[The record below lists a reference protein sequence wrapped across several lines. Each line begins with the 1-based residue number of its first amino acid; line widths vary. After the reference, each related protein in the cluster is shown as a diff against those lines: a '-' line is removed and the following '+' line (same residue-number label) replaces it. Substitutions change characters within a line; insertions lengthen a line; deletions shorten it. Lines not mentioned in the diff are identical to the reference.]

1 MSSPTKLTQARGIA
15 PRDREKNTKCEPYA
29 VLSCGDFRFT
39 THTVHNTVD
48 PDWNCWFD
56 IPVRSGDE
64 SLDLVVWDRIRFNK
78 DYLGE
83 VAIPLKDMFHKGVTE
98 TETPVQWFP
107 LHSTRSKA
115 AGYVS
120 GDVSL
125 QFSLVDDQGETSP
138 LLFEQWQRVVD
149 TEELES
155 DMPASDVNDDGAGD
169 SDMEMSHLAHEMFRT
184 NILDLPAEMR
194 LSLEMSSESQSESG
208 AESDVESDQN
218 GDEDRSNDPDD
229 YVGVPDVSQAT
240 LRRGD
245 ENHDDFE
252 GQHNHHQQQQQQQ
265 QNQQQNQQQHHQ
277 YVPGTVRKQQ
287 QLALVG
293 PPGLNS
299 LAAANMM
306 ARTPPVANN
315 NNNTNS
321 GPSTGTHTPD
331 HLELPAKKSKKTK
344 HKKTKSK
351 SKKSKK
357 KTTHHQHYELNC
369 SDAVLGV
376 IFLEIL
382 NITDLPP
389 LRNMTRTGFDVDPF
403 VIISFGRSTFRT
415 QSKRHTLNPTYNER
429 VIFPVL
435 KHEQSFSIGFTVMDK
450 DKISTHDFVAD
461 GQFEI
466 RPLLDLAPRPDPTSM
481 LYDMDHRSAPPVPLR
496 KRRFRRARKARNNN
510 LTATDFDD
518 FMVSSSDLPERSDLN
533 EYDDDEGGESTTE
546 SPGPASAAE
555 NMRVFELPLRIKNQ
569 KYAEKHKPVLTVRA
583 RFMPYAALRQRLW
596 TSLLQKYDVTG
607 SGSINIVDLTQMLDE
622 LNSTLSSTTVVG
634 WWKKFGRSID
644 EDLTI
649 PEAVTC
655 LEQQV
660 MKDSLMQEHQ
670 IMKQRRASLK
680 ADGMAGLA
688 RGANGPAAV
697 SSSSVATG
705 SNAGGGS
712 SSSAGTSPVAARTNS
727 HSSIYTAS
735 SAGSSIPGH
744 PRTNSSSVTRESSAA
759 PSEEPISTNSINSN
773 SNGGTPNIPVP
784 SLIRST
790 THFQEPLLITDGSDS
805 SDTSHQNHSQ
815 LYHGNPSTDTLV
827 SLANSDDEG
836 EPERVIRLE
845 TCPICNQPRFNKRA
859 EMDIVTHLA
868 TCANEQS
875 VHKILSSRFVS
886 KSQAHK
892 KWFSKIVSKVTHGNY
907 RLGANSANILVQDRA
922 TGLIE
927 EEKMSIYV
935 RLGIRLLYKG
945 LSSRE
950 MERKR
955 VRRLLRSLTNKQGR
969 KFDSALSV
977 KSIKPFIRFHNLD
990 LSEVRDP
997 LDSFKTF
1004 NQFFYRKLKP
1014 DARPV
1019 QNAEPGAVCCAADS
1033 RATMYRSVSK
1043 ATQIWIKGRE
1053 FTIKRLFGDA
1063 YPNMVD
1069 RFNDASIAIF
1079 RLAPQ
1084 DYHRFHSPVAGTVG
1098 KSKTIDGEYYT
1109 VNPMA
1114 IRSALDVFGENV
1126 RVLTPIETADFG
1138 TVMFVAVGAMMVGST
1153 VMTVKDGEHVERGQE
1168 LGYFQFG
1175 GSTCLVLFQKD
1186 CMVFD
1191 DDLLSNSE
1199 QAIET
1204 LVRVGQSL
1212 GRKK

>member
-1 MSSPTKLTQARGIA
+1 MSPAMVFFNKSPTTSTKRRFITTPTNLIAATMPLPFFSLTQARGIA

-39 THTVHNTVD
+39 THTIHNSVD
-48 PDWNCWFD
+48 PDWNCWID

-98 TETPVQWFP
+98 IETPVQWFP

-125 QFSLVDDQGETSP
+125 QFSLVDEQGETSP
-138 LLFEQWQRVVD
+138 QLFEQWQRFVD

-155 DMPASDVNDDGAGD
+155 DMPASDAGDDAGGD
-169 SDMEMSHLAHEMFRT
+169 SDVEMSNLAHEMFRT

-194 LSLEMSSESQSESG
+194 LSLDMSSESQSESG
-208 AESDVESDQN
+208 AESDIESDQN
-218 GDEDRSNDPDD
+218 GDEDRSNNPDD

-245 ENHDDFE
+245 ENHDAFDA
-252 GQHNHHQQQQQQQ
+252 QHQHHHQQFA
-265 QNQQQNQQQHHQ
+265 
-277 YVPGTVRKQQ
+277 PGTVRKQQ

-299 LAAANMM
+299 LATANMM
-306 ARTPPVANN
+306 ARTPPVN
-315 NNNTNS
+315 NS

-331 HLELPAKKSKKTK
+331 HLELPAKKSK
-344 HKKTKSK
+344 SK

-357 KTTHHQHYELNC
+357 RKAQHYELNC
-369 SDAVLGV
+369 SNAVLGV

-382 NITDLPP
+382 SITDLPP

-461 GQFEI
+461 GRFEI
-466 RPLLDLAPRPDPTSM
+466 RPLLDLAPRPDPASM
-481 LYDMDHRSAPPVPLR
+481 LYDLDHRSAPPAPLR
-496 KRRFRRARKARNNN
+496 KRRFRRARKARHNN

-518 FMVSSSDLPERSDLN
+518 FMVSSSDLPERSDMN
-533 EYDDDEGGESTTE
+533 EYDDEEGDSTG
-546 SPGPASAAE
+546 SSAPSSAE

-569 KYAEKHKPVLTVRA
+569 KYAEKHNPVLTVRA

-607 SGSINIVDLTQMLDE
+607 SGTINIVDITQMLDE

-655 LEQQV
+655 LEQQI
-660 MKDSLMQEHQ
+660 MKDSLMQEHHL
-670 IMKQRRASLK
+670 MKQRRASLK
-680 ADGMAGLA
+680 ADGMARLA
-688 RGANGPAAV
+688 PGANGPVGV
-697 SSSSVATG
+697 SSGSVVTG
-705 SNAGGGS
+705 SMATGS

-727 HSSIYTAS
+727 HGSVLTAS
-735 SAGSSIPGH
+735 SAGSSIPGL
-744 PRTNSSSVTRESSAA
+744 PRTNSSSATRESSAV
-759 PSEEPISTNSINSN
+759 PSEEHVAN
-773 SNGGTPNIPVP
+773 SNGSPSIPVP
-784 SLIRST
+784 SLVRST
-790 THFQEPLLITDGSDS
+790 THYQEPLLITDGSDS
-805 SDTSHQNHSQ
+805 EASQGHSQ
-815 LYHGNPSTDTLV
+815 LYHGNPSTDTLA
-827 SLANSDDEG
+827 SLANSDDD

-990 LSEVRDP
+990 LSDVADP

-1014 DARPV
+1014 GARPL
-1019 QNAEPGAVCCAADS
+1019 QNAEAGAVCCAADS
-1033 RATMYRSVSK
+1033 RATMYKSVSK

-1063 YPNMVD
+1063 YPNLVD
-1069 RFNDASIAIF
+1069 RFNDCSIAIF

-1084 DYHRFHSPVAGTVG
+1084 DYHRFHSPVEGIVG
-1098 KSKTIDGEYYT
+1098 KPKTIDGEYYT

-1138 TVMFVAVGAMMVGST
+1138 TVMFIAVGAMMVGST
-1153 VMTVKDGEHVERGQE
+1153 VMTVKEGEHVERGQE

-1212 GRKK
+1212 GHKK

>member
-1 MSSPTKLTQARGIA
+1 MNSLKTILTQARGIA

-29 VLSCGDFRFT
+29 VISCGDFRFT

-48 PDWNCWFD
+48 PDWGCWFD
-56 IPVRSGDE
+56 IPVRTGDE
-64 SLDLVVWDRIRFNK
+64 ALDLVVWDRIRFNK

-83 VAIPLKDMFHKGVTE
+83 VAIPLKDMFIKGVTE

-115 AGYVS
+115 ANYVS

-125 QFSLVDDQGETSP
+125 QFSLVDAQGEPSP
-138 LLFEQWQRVVD
+138 QLFEQWQRMVFSD
-149 TEELES
+149 ELES
-155 DMPASDVNDDGAGD
+155 DMLVSDACEDAGGD
-169 SDMEMSHLAHEMFRT
+169 SDAEMSNLAHEMFRT
-184 NILDLPAEMR
+184 NILDMPAEMR

-208 AESDVESDQN
+208 AESDIESDQG
-218 GDEDRSNDPDD
+218 GDGGKEHPDD

-245 ENHDDFE
+245 ENLDDY
-252 GQHNHHQQQQQQQ
+252 HHP
-265 QNQQQNQQQHHQ
+265 HITAHQ
-277 YVPGTVRKQQ
+277 FSGGTVRKNQ

-293 PPGLNS
+293 PPGLSS
-299 LAAANMM
+299 LAAANKM
-306 ARTPPVANN
+306 ARTPPIA
-315 NNNTNS
+315 S
-321 GPSTGTHTPD
+321 GSTTGTHTPD
-331 HLELPAKKSKKTK
+331 HLEIPSKKTK
-344 HKKTKSK
+344 KSK
-351 SKKSKK
+351 SKKKA
-357 KTTHHQHYELNC
+357 HQHYELNC
-369 SDAVLGV
+369 SNAVLGV

-435 KHEQSFSIGFTVMDK
+435 KHEQAFSIGFTVMDK

-466 RPLLDLAPRPDPTSM
+466 RPLLDLAPRPDPTTM
-481 LYDMDHRSAPPVPLR
+481 LYDFESRSAPPTPLR
-496 KRRFRRARKARNNN
+496 KRRFRRARKPRPNN
-510 LTATDFDD
+510 LNPGDFDD
-518 FMVSSSDLPERSDLN
+518 FMVSSSDLPERSDMN
-533 EYDDDEGGESTTE
+533 EYEDDEGDSNMGS
-546 SPGPASAAE
+546 SPAPSSAE

-569 KYAEKHKPVLTVRA
+569 KYAEKHHPVLTVRA

-607 SGSINIVDLTQMLDE
+607 SGTINIVDMTQMLDV
-622 LNSTLSSTTVVG
+622 LNSTLSSFTVVG
-634 WWKKFGRSID
+634 WWKKYGRSID

-655 LEQQV
+655 LEEQI

-670 IMKQRRASLK
+670 IMKQRRASK
-680 ADGMAGLA
+680 AGL
-688 RGANGPAAV
+688 GI
-697 SSSSVATG
+697 S
-705 SNAGGGS
+705 
-712 SSSAGTSPVAARTNS
+712 GTSPVAARTTS
-727 HSSIYTAS
+727 HGSITTAS

-744 PRTNSSSVTRESSAA
+744 PRTNSTSVTRESSAA
-759 PSEEPISTNSINSN
+759 PEDVST
-773 SNGGTPNIPVP
+773 PPIPVP
-784 SLIRST
+784 SIVRST
-790 THFQEPLLITDGSDS
+790 TGFQEPLLGDGASDDES
-805 SDTSHQNHSQ
+805 STEM
-815 LYHGNPSTDTLV
+815 YHAANPSTDTLV
-827 SLANSDDEG
+827 SMANSDED

-845 TCPICNQPRFNKRA
+845 TCPICNQPRFKKRA

-892 KWFSKIVSKVTHGNY
+892 KWYSKIVSKVTHGNY

-955 VRRLLRSLTNKQGR
+955 VRRLLKSLTNKQGR

-990 LSEVRDP
+990 LSEVAEP

-1004 NQFFYRKLKP
+1004 NEFFYRKLKEG
-1014 DARPV
+1014 ARPV
-1019 QNAEPGAVCCAADS
+1019 QNAEVGAVCCAADS
-1033 RATMYRSVSK
+1033 RATMYKSVSK

-1053 FTIKRLFGDA
+1053 FTIKRLFGEA
-1063 YPNMVD
+1063 YPDLVD
-1069 RFNDASIAIF
+1069 RFDDCSIAIF

-1084 DYHRFHSPVAGTVG
+1084 DYHRFHSPVEGTVG

-1126 RVLTPIETADFG
+1126 RVLTPIETKDFG
-1138 TVMFVAVGAMMVGST
+1138 TVMFIAVGAMMVGST

-1186 CMVFD
+1186 TMAFD
-1191 DDLLSNSE
+1191 EDLVTNSE

-1212 GRKK
+1212 GAVKVKHNSS

>member
-1 MSSPTKLTQARGIA
+1 MRFLKRRGKTSKSRQEGSVPSVFLRVNLIQARGIA
-15 PRDREKNTKCEPYA
+15 PREREKNTKCEPYA
-29 VLSCGDFRFT
+29 VISCGDFRFT
-39 THTVHNTVD
+39 THTIHNSVN
-48 PDWNCWFD
+48 PDWDAWID
-56 IPVRSGDE
+56 IPVQPGDE
-64 SLDLVVWDRIRFNK
+64 SLDVVVWDRVRFNK

-83 VAIPLKDMFHKGVTE
+83 VSIPLLDMFSKGATE
-98 TETPVQWFP
+98 TSVQSFP

-120 GDVSL
+120 GDVSMK
-125 QFSLVDDQGETSP
+125 FSLVDSQGESNP
-138 LLFEQWQRVVD
+138 ELFDFWQKTVD

-155 DMPASDVNDDGAGD
+155 DMPASDVCDEAGGD
-169 SDMEMSHLAHEMFRT
+169 SDVEMSNLANEMFRT
-184 NILDLPAEMR
+184 NILDLPAGMR
-194 LSLEMSSESQSESG
+194 LSLDLSSESLSESG

-218 GDEDRSNDPDD
+218 GNEEQSQNPDD

-240 LRRGD
+240 IRRGD
-245 ENHDDFE
+245 ENHDDFDA
-252 GQHNHHQQQQQQQ
+252 QH
-265 QNQQQNQQQHHQ
+265 QHLHLQ
-277 YVPGTVRKQQ
+277 HAPGTARKQQ

-293 PPGLNS
+293 PPGKNS
-299 LAAANMM
+299 LAAQNMM
-306 ARTPPVANN
+306 ARTPPIN
-315 NNNTNS
+315 NS
-321 GPSTGTHTPD
+321 GASTEANTPD
-331 HLELPAKKSKKTK
+331 LLDVP
-344 HKKTKSK
+344 TKSK
-351 SKKSKK
+351 SKKTKKKK
-357 KTTHHQHYELNC
+357 KTQHYELNC

-382 NITDLPP
+382 HITDLPP

-466 RPLLDLAPRPDPTSM
+466 KPLLELAPRPDPGSM
-481 LYDMDHRSAPPVPLR
+481 LYDMDHRSAAPVPLR

-510 LTATDFDD
+510 LAATDFDD
-518 FMVSSSDLPERSDLN
+518 FMVSSSDLPERSDMN
-533 EYDDDEGGESTTE
+533 EYDDEEVEGTE
-546 SPGPASAAE
+546 SAASSPVE

-569 KYAEKHKPVLTVRA
+569 RYTEKHNPVLTIRA

-607 SGSINIVDLTQMLDE
+607 SGTINIVDLTQMLEE

-655 LEQQV
+655 LEQQI
-660 MKDSLMQEHQ
+660 MKDSLVQEHQ

-680 ADGMAGLA
+680 AGGLKGLA
-688 RGANGPAAV
+688 TGSNGPAAA
-697 SSSSVATG
+697 SSA
-705 SNAGGGS
+705 SNGS
-712 SSSAGTSPVAARTNS
+712 SSMGTSPVAARTNS
-727 HSSIYTAS
+727 YGSVLTAS
-735 SAGSSIPGH
+735 SAGSSIPGL
-744 PRTNSSSVTRESSAA
+744 PQTNSSSVTRESSAA
-759 PSEEPISTNSINSN
+759 PSEEHSIGGSGS
-773 SNGGTPNIPVP
+773 SNGTPPSIPVP
-784 SLIRST
+784 SIMRST
-790 THFQEPLLITDGSDS
+790 THYQEPLLITDGNVSDS
-805 SDTSHQNHSQ
+805 ETSLGQNQ

-827 SLANSDDEG
+827 SLANSDDH

-875 VHKILSSRFVS
+875 VHKILSSRYVS

-892 KWFSKIVSKVTHGNY
+892 KWYSKIVTKVTHGNY

-977 KSIKPFIRFHNLD
+977 KSIKPFIRFHHLD
-990 LSEVRDP
+990 MSEVRDP
-997 LDSFKTF
+997 LDSFKNF
-1004 NQFFYRKLKP
+1004 NQFFYRKLKEG
-1014 DARPV
+1014 ARPV
-1019 QNAEPGAVCCAADS
+1019 QNTAAGAVCCAADS

-1063 YPNMVD
+1063 YPNLVD
-1069 RFNDASIAIF
+1069 RFNDCSIAIF

-1084 DYHRFHSPVAGTVG
+1084 DYHRFHSPVEGIVG
-1098 KSKTIDGEYYT
+1098 ESKTIDGEYYT

-1126 RVLTPIETADFG
+1126 RVLTPIETNDFG
-1138 TVMFVAVGAMMVGST
+1138 TVMFIAVGAMMVGST
-1153 VMTVKDGEHVERGQE
+1153 VMTVKDGEHVDRGQE

-1191 DDLLSNSE
+1191 DDLVSNSE

-1212 GRKK
+1212 GHKK